1 VHQAKTSEAPRS
13 GPCPSEI
20 GNEELVGIAH
30 DDVADLTAS
39 VDQES
44 DLTSDLSR
52 ELRQSSS
59 ELGSDESVGWAAA
72 PIERLERLG
81 CALLQPL
88 SVAMQGLDENLG
100 G

>member
-1 VHQAKTSEAPRS
+1 M
-13 GPCPSEI
+13 
-20 GNEELVGIAH
+20 GIPH
-30 DDVADLTAS
+30 DHMADLTAS
-39 VDQES
+39 IDQETKLPS
-44 DLTSDLSR
+44 ELSR
-52 ELRQSSS
+52 ELRQSPG

-72 PIERLERLG
+72 PIERLKRLG